1 MSNSKDDEAL
11 QDFQWETPYRAIKK
25 ELTQWGVENAFVDG
39 DFLIVDDNYGHRRQI
54 VEVHNVKML
63 QPDIV
68 TALHKLLDGYDGW
81 DIVMAVNVPGPPPE
95 RKRLWPPMGV
105 TIRKH
110 EIIDGLLRQYLP
122 SEFSSVRYSG
132 SRPGTGYD

>member
-1 MSNSKDDEAL
+1 MASSNNAL
-11 QDFQWETPYRAIKK
+11 QDSQWEALYQAIKK
-25 ELTQWGVENAFVDG
+25 ELAQWGVENAFGDG
-39 DFLIVDDNYGHRRQI
+39 DYLVVDDNYGHRRQI
-54 VEVHNVKML
+54 VEVHKVKML
-63 QPDIV
+63 RPDIV
-68 TALHKLLDGYDGW
+68 TALRKLLDGYNGW
-81 DIVMAVNVPGPPPE
+81 EIVMAVNVPGPPPE

-122 SEFSSVRYSG
+122 PEFSNVHYAG

>member
-1 MSNSKDDEAL
+1 MTTEESDVGQQREWEAL
-11 QDFQWETPYRAIKK
+11 YGLVVDTMAKY
-25 ELTQWGVENAFVDG
+25 GVENAFGDG
-39 DFLIVDDNYGHRRQI
+39 DYLIVDDNYGHRRQI

-63 QPDIV
+63 RPDIV
-68 TALHKLLDGYDGW
+68 TALRKLLDGYNGW
-81 DIVMAVNVPGPPPE
+81 EIVMAVNVPGPPPE

-122 SEFSSVRYSG
+122 PEFSNVHYAG

>member
-1 MSNSKDDEAL
+1 MPADDDPQ
-11 QDFQWETPYRAIKK
+11 QDREWETLYRLVVQTMAK
-25 ELTQWGVENAFVDG
+25 WGVENAFGGG
-39 DFLIVDDNYGHRRQI
+39 DYLIVDDNYGWRRQI

-63 QPDIV
+63 RPEIV
-68 TALHKLLDGYDGW
+68 AALRKLLDGYNGW
-81 DIVMAVNVPGPPPE
+81 EIVMAVNVPGPPSE
-95 RKRLWPPMGV
+95 RKRLWPRMGV

-122 SEFSSVRYSG
+122 PEFSNIYYVG